1 MTKREERVIN
11 AFINCVKSGEFSED
25 YAITLIEDNQKYGW
39 ISEEAKEVFYEAL
52 EEPGPEPE
60 EEEAY
65 SGYIQPEEEVEE
77 PESETTFASSD
88 PELEPG
94 EYVTYESE

>member
-1 MTKREERVIN
+1 MTKRESRVIN

-39 ISEEAKEVFYEAL
+39 ISEEAKEVFYESL
-52 EEPGPEPE
+52 EEPE

-77 PESETTFASSD
+77 PGSETTFASSD